1 MVKYVKKN
9 DYMNISEASERW
21 GLSVRRVQDLCKLGA
36 VEGAIRFS
44 HAWMIPKD
52 ASKPIDRRTR
62 QARENK
68 LAEGNVSLPM
78 PRKSPFL
85 DMTDLYSE
93 AGTVDQVIQ
102 SLAGNPEAQDL
113 FTAEIAYCRGEIDKV
128 IAYSNRFL
136 SQRSGFYAIN
146 AGGMLLALA
155 ATWKGDIHLYREAKV
170 HITKAPAK
178 SDTDRDIM
186 ALSLACINS
195 AVRDISNYPEWFRR
209 GQFEYLPPD
218 AHPAAKVFYI
228 KYFIIAAQEHAKG
241 EIFLPDVTGIG
252 LMRVIPYIAEP
263 LISRVV
269 AEKLVIPE
277 IYLRLLTAVSYHQLG
292 DDAAAIMHI
301 DRAIAHAL
309 PDNLLGILV
318 EHRRNLDTL
327 LDDRLMQA
335 DPVAFARFKA
345 LHKGMLEGWTKL
357 HNSLLSKSVSNA
369 LSIREREIA
378 RLAAFGFSNIEIAER
393 LSVSVDT
400 VKKSIFRIMNKT
412 GVDKRDQLG
421 AFV

>member
-1 MVKYVKKN
+1 MIKN
-9 DYMNISEASERW
+9 DYMNIAEASEKW
-21 GLSVRRVQDLCKLGA
+21 GISARRVQDLCKLGA

-52 ASKPIDRRTR
+52 APKPIDRRTK

-68 LAEGNVSLPM
+68 LAESNINLPM

-85 DMTDLYSE
+85 DMTDLYSK
-93 AGTVDQVIQ
+93 AGTADQVIQ
-102 SLAGNPEAQDL
+102 SLAWNPEAQDL

-128 IAYSNRFL
+128 IAYSNEFL
-136 SQRSGFYAIN
+136 SQHSGFYAVN

-155 ATWKGDIHLYREAKV
+155 AIWKGDIHLYREAKV
-170 HITKAPAK
+170 HITKASAR

-241 EIFLPDVTGIG
+241 DYSLPDVTGIG
-252 LMRVIPYIAEP
+252 LMRMIPYIAEP

-277 IYLRLLTAVSYHQLG
+277 IYLRLLTAISYHQLG
-292 DDAAAIMHI
+292 DDASAVIHI
-301 DRAIAHAL
+301 DKAIALAL
-309 PDNLLGILV
+309 PDDLLGILA

-335 DPVAFARFKA
+335 DPVAFARFKV

-357 HNSLLSKSVSNA
+357 HNSLLSRSVSNA
-369 LSIREREIA
+369 LSIREREVA
-378 RLAAFGFSNIEIAER
+378 RLAAFGLSNVEIAAQ